1 MNAYYE
7 HSLVKHRFEERSS
20 RQAYMYLSGCQSHF
34 DMIIFRPMNCAARL
48 VEIFGSQA
56 DVARAFQLD
65 RAVVNN
71 WVKSGYVPARWAME
85 VEHATDGRISAL
97 EILNEAHAKKPVRV
111 KSRPDD
117 FVYDAPIGS
126 ETMNPYAP
134 AKRIQSFHPPQRTL
148 MGPGPTEIHPRV
160 LTTMSQPAIGY
171 LDPVFVEMMEELK
184 SLLRYVYQT
193 RNALTFPL
201 SGPGSV
207 GMEFC
212 FVNMVRPG
220 DKVIVCRNGVFG
232 GRMIENVER
241 VGGVPVVV
249 EDEWGS
255 PVDPHKLEDALR
267 KNRDARIVAFVHA
280 ETSTGVQSDA
290 KLLTG
295 IAHKHDAMVIVDA
308 VTSLGGSPVKVD
320 EWEIDAIYSASQ
332 KCLSCTP
339 GLSPVSF
346 NDRVVAH
353 VKSRKDKVHSWF
365 MDMSLLLGYWGA
377 TTRTYHHT
385 APTNSLFALH
395 EALLLIREEELEK
408 SWARHQRHHTALKA
422 GLEAMALK
430 FLVKPQYQLPQMN
443 AVLCPQGVNEAD
455 VRKTLL
461 NEFSIEIGA
470 GLGPLA
476 GKIWRFGIMGYS
488 CRPDNVML
496 CLSALG
502 SVLSDMGLPVHVGA
516 AEAAAHEAYASMHAT
531 AAKQKLQKKRVA
543 A

>member
-1 MNAYYE
+1 MVGFHA
-7 HSLVKHRFEERSS
+7 
-20 RQAYMYLSGCQSHF
+20 
-34 DMIIFRPMNCAARL
+34 MNCAERL
-48 VEIFGSQA
+48 VALYGSQA
-56 DVARAFQLD
+56 EVARRLRLD

-85 VEHATDGRISAL
+85 VEALTSGQIAAT
-97 EILNEAHAKKPVRV
+97 EVLNEATARKPLRF
-111 KSRPDD
+111 KSRPDGESLFGSPLTGNDAMND
-117 FVYDAPIGS
+117 FAPV
-126 ETMNPYAP
+126 
-134 AKRIQSFHPPQRTL
+134 KRINSFHPPQRTL

-193 RNALTFPL
+193 KNPLTFPV

-207 GMEFC
+207 GMEYC
-212 FVNMVRPG
+212 FVNLVAPG
-220 DKVIVCRNGVFG
+220 DKVIVCQNGVFG
-232 GRMIENVER
+232 GRMIENVVR
-241 VGGVPVVV
+241 CGGTPIVV
-249 EDEWGS
+249 EDKWGE
-255 PVDPHKLEDALR
+255 PVDANKLEDALK
-267 KNRDARIVAFVHA
+267 KNRDTRVVAFVHA

-290 KLLTG
+290 KRLID
-295 IAHKHDAMVIVDA
+295 IAHKYDALTIVDA
-308 VTSLGGSPVKVD
+308 VTSLGGSPVLVD
-320 EWEIDAIYSASQ
+320 EWKVDAIYSASQ

-346 NDRVVAH
+346 SERVVDY
-353 VKSRKDKVHSWF
+353 VKARKDKIHSWF
-365 MDMSLLLGYWGA
+365 MDMNLLLGYWGA

-395 EALLLIREEELEK
+395 EALLLINEEGLEN

-422 GLEAMALK
+422 GLEAMGLK
-430 FLVKPQYQLPQMN
+430 FLVKPEHQLPQMN
-443 AVLCPQGVNEAD
+443 AVTCPEGVDEAK
-455 VRKTLL
+455 VRRTLL
-461 NEFSIEIGA
+461 TEFNLEIGA

-476 GKIWRFGIMGYS
+476 GKIWRFGLLGYS

-502 SVLSDMGLPVHVGA
+502 SVLEDAGYAVHVGD
-516 AEAAAHEAYASMHAT
+516 AEAAAHGAYASMHAK
-531 AAKQKLQKKRVA
+531 AAQAKAKSKTRVA